1 MVQVGNLM
9 LGVFFVF
16 LAMVLG
22 LYNSSLQADYDQY
35 CTGLVG
41 FFVELGSEGKCSDL
55 KSMITMTS
63 AGTGMCGLLGIV
75 LTILGLTKSDQPK
88 QMVMV
93 VPYTNQ
99 VYSNQPMLQQQ
110 SVNQP
115 YQVLN
120 QSIMPQNFGTN
131 FKFCQFCGT
140 QNNVRNKKCTS
151 CKNKFM

>member
-63 AGTGMCGLLGIV
+63 AVAAVSGFGGADASITPEQLAYEQQLMAAGYPADYARAYA
-75 LTILGLTKSDQPK
+75 DQHFRPWLK
-88 QMVMV
+88 Q
-93 VPYTNQ
+93 
-99 VYSNQPMLQQQ
+99 
-110 SVNQP
+110 
-115 YQVLN
+115 
-120 QSIMPQNFGTN
+120 
-131 FKFCQFCGT
+131 
-140 QNNVRNKKCTS
+140 
-151 CKNKFM
+151 

>member
-63 AGTGMCGLLGIV
+63 VGTGMCGLLGIV

-110 SVNQP
+110 SVNQS
-115 YQVLN
+115 YQMLN
-120 QSIMPQNFGTN
+120 QSIMPQNFGNN

>member
-63 AGTGMCGLLGIV
+63 VGTGMCGLLGIV

-99 VYSNQPMLQQQ
+99 VYSHQPMLQQQ

-120 QSIMPQNFGTN
+120 QSIMPQNFGNN

>member
-35 CTGLVG
+35 CTGFVG

-63 AGTGMCGLLGIV
+63 VGTGMCGLLGIV
-75 LTILGLTKSDQPK
+75 LTILGLTKSGQPK

-93 VPYTNQ
+93 VPYTTQ

-120 QSIMPQNFGTN
+120 QSMMHQNFGNN

>member
-63 AGTGMCGLLGIV
+63 VGTGMCGLLGIV

-99 VYSNQPMLQQQ
+99 VYSNQL
-110 SVNQP
+110 
-115 YQVLN
+115 
-120 QSIMPQNFGTN
+120 
-131 FKFCQFCGT
+131 
-140 QNNVRNKKCTS
+140 
-151 CKNKFM
+151 

>member
-63 AGTGMCGLLGIV
+63 VGTGMCGLLGIV

-120 QSIMPQNFGTN
+120 QSIMSQNFGNN

>member
-63 AGTGMCGLLGIV
+63 VGTGMCGLLGIV
-75 LTILGLTKSDQPK
+75 LTVLGLTKSDQPK

-120 QSIMPQNFGTN
+120 QSIMSQNFGNN

>member
-63 AGTGMCGLLGIV
+63 VGTGMCGLLGIV
-75 LTILGLTKSDQPK
+75 FTILGLTKADQPK

-120 QSIMPQNFGTN
+120 QSIRSQNFGNN